1 MLCFLLGVVASY
13 DLSLNDMTCFTSPS
27 MNFTAFFIIHYFNLI
42 LQGFAEL
49 FFSAQANFV
58 DFPKYASPHMCNSA
72 KKSAENSAEKA
83 ENRRQSRPNRPRDRI
98 FNDV

>member
-1 MLCFLLGVVASY
+1 MEILVDTMETTTNTATMIPAVNASILSMLCFLLGVVASY

-49 FFSAQANFV
+49 FFSAKANFV

-72 KKSAENSAEKA
+72 K
-83 ENRRQSRPNRPRDRI
+83 
-98 FNDV
+98 